1 MFRFPTSPSRRKRWL
16 AQVKRDCWEPTTA
29 SRVCYAHFEDSSFEQ
44 KRQDGLK
51 KLRPDAVPTVF
62 AFRAAPKHRKP
73 PKKRSCPVQ
82 PSCDATPATSPEP
95 HQPLDSDSTKMDD
108 SAPVPTLVVEE
119 ESCHAG
125 NENAHELTSA
135 MAPCLFPQHPNGIPV
150 PNSTNSVG
158 QSRDVSATHQP
169 FGGNAGSSSVTI
181 GQENA
186 ELRKKTSDLTR
197 KYINLQ
203 RVHDKTRLKLQSLR
217 KKVSSLEKEV
227 CALKSASF
235 LNEDQVKSLTMETTK
250 GHKWSEKTIRVALQI
265 KHACGTTGYE
275 MLRSLSYPIPSNRTL
290 IRRLQ
295 NIRFLPGILHEV
307 FNVLKHKVEAMEDI
321 EKD

>member
-51 KLRPDAVPTVF
+51 KLRTDAVPTVF

-95 HQPLDSDSTKMDD
+95 HQPLDSDSTKVDD

-135 MAPCLFPQHPNGIPV
+135 MAPCFFPQHPNGIPV

-158 QSRDVSATHQP
+158 QSSDVSATHQP

-197 KYINLQ
+197 KKPVPSAYD
-203 RVHDKTRLKLQSLR
+203 VK
-217 KKVSSLEKEV
+217 
-227 CALKSASF
+227 CALKLICVGQFVNTPTSSSYGVDDSTHLADLLDPSF
-235 LNEDQVKSLTMETTK
+235 KQDQVEGQEPEELENLFVYALTTEECDILAYLGGFLLKSVICFLGECK
-250 GHKWSEKTIRVALQI
+250 DCERALVGD
-265 KHACGTTGYE
+265 ATG
-275 MLRSLSYPIPSNRTL
+275 
-290 IRRLQ
+290 Q
-295 NIRFLPGILHEV
+295 
-307 FNVLKHKVEAMEDI
+307 
-321 EKD
+321 

>member
-1 MFRFPTSPSRRKRWL
+1 MKKKSRKRTIFLKLLWS
-16 AQVKRDCWEPTTA
+16 AFRPPAKTTQRSGPPKRRLLVRPSSDRWKRKKT
-29 SRVCYAHFEDSSFEQ
+29 SMAHFEDSSFEQ

-62 AFRAAPKHRKP
+62 ALRAAPKHRKP

-82 PSCDATPATSPEP
+82 PSCDTTPATSPEP

-169 FGGNAGSSSVTI
+169 FGGNAG
-181 GQENA
+181 
-186 ELRKKTSDLTR
+186 
-197 KYINLQ
+197 
-203 RVHDKTRLKLQSLR
+203 
-217 KKVSSLEKEV
+217 
-227 CALKSASF
+227 
-235 LNEDQVKSLTMETTK
+235 
-250 GHKWSEKTIRVALQI
+250 
-265 KHACGTTGYE
+265 
-275 MLRSLSYPIPSNRTL
+275 
-290 IRRLQ
+290 
-295 NIRFLPGILHEV
+295 
-307 FNVLKHKVEAMEDI
+307 
-321 EKD
+321 